1 MAGPAG
7 RAPGDGVRTTPATVD
22 EARLH
27 QFLGVLLAVQ
37 VAVSAASLLFT
48 VTVRERWTVVLLV
61 AGVTVTAGLVVAR
74 RFLHRGRPVMAIA
87 STIVALVFGM
97 AIGATAGPHL
107 LPAIAATCVVP
118 PVLVLPHL
126 PRRTT
131 GLVLL
136 ASVTVAGALTVVA
149 LNADRLPFA
158 DEPPGWFARL
168 TVVVSAPAACG
179 LVLLLVRQNHLT
191 IRDRTERL
199 RRSRRALV
207 ADADE
212 ERQRAERD
220 LHDGAQQRLQ
230 SAMVQLALARRLAAT
245 DRAAAADVLAH
256 TASELRTARED
267 LRRLARGMVPPVL
280 AAEGLDAALSSLAAE
295 APLPVRY
302 RSHGVGRQHDEAE
315 RAVWFVCAEALQNS
329 AKHAGARATVQIELA
344 HEPGVLRFSVRDDG
358 DGFAGDAAA
367 AGTGMANM
375 HHRISA
381 VGGSLVV
388 DSTPGRGTMLSGQV
402 PLLGAAARGGV
413 T

>member
-1 MAGPAG
+1 
-7 RAPGDGVRTTPATVD
+7 
-22 EARLH
+22 
-27 QFLGVLLAVQ
+27 
-37 VAVSAASLLFT
+37 
-48 VTVRERWTVVLLV
+48 
-61 AGVTVTAGLVVAR
+61 
-74 RFLHRGRPVMAIA
+74 MAIA

-302 RSHGVGRQHDEAE
+302 RSNGVGRQHDEAE